1 MEARFWEHKSLSEM
15 SREEWEALCD
25 GCGRCCLQKL
35 EEENSGEIFYTSIA
49 CQLLDSD
56 SCRCTDYANRL
67 SRIPD
72 CVRLDRENLSQIKW
86 LPQSCAYQRL
96 AEGRGLPNW
105 HPLITGD
112 PESVHRAGISVRGK
126 VTSMLEVPVEE
137 WEDHIVQWRE
147 LR

>member
-1 MEARFWEHKSLSEM
+1 MSIRFWEQKSLTDM
-15 SREEWEALCD
+15 NREEWEALCD

-35 EEENSGEIFYTSIA
+35 EDADSGEIYYTAIA

-56 SCRCTDYANRL
+56 SCRCTEYAERL
-67 SRIPD
+67 NKVPD
-72 CVRLDRENLSQIKW
+72 CVRLDQENIKKINW
-86 LPQSCAYQRL
+86 LPLSCAYRRL
-96 AEGRGLPNW
+96 MEGRGLPNW

-112 PESVHRAGISVRGK
+112 AESVHRAGISVRGK
-126 VTSMLEVPVEE
+126 TFSRDKVPVDD